1 MPGANRKRM
10 KWVTRDFVHLDRVAS
25 PWLIL
30 RFIDAAAQFVFVPWG
45 AEDTA
50 PADAIPFALPGAEI
64 GPHDADGSTF
74 AKLLAKHA
82 LDDPALHALAG
93 IIEAGIAYVLDDVAP
108 STPQH
113 RIALGLLAIS
123 EGTMLLEDDDAA
135 IIARSLPVYD
145 ALYAYLTAHE
155 LARAAGRPM
164 PAYEGL
170 GPTLPTRYL
179 RLLLTDAGKR

>member
-45 AEDTA
+45 AEDAA

-82 LDDPALHALAG
+82 LDDPALNALARV
-93 IIEAGIAYVLDDVAP
+93 IEAGIAYVLDDVAP
-108 STPQH
+108 TAEN